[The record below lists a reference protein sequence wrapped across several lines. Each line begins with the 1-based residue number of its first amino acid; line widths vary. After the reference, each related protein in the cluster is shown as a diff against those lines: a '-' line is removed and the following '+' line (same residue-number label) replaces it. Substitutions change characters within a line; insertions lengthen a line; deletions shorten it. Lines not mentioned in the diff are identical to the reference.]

1 MWTALFPN
9 WNSFRFYFFSEEA
22 KEVFNQLKTAPFLA
36 KPNKI
41 TPSHLNFLI
50 SLESSG
56 KIDFF
61 LKAFVPRFFKKNR
74 VKSYLEVVKSLK
86 KLEVPIIEPLFVFW
100 RSPQVAFLKKETFYG
115 GIVFPYL
122 SQGFLGFKDFL
133 EREGF
138 LEALVRFLF
147 RLHQKGVFIRDT
159 KFNNFYHTNEEGFK
173 IFDLDGLKVY
183 NPPLDKKLR
192 LKDLSALAMTLEWSG
207 MKETTKRIWTVYVS
221 LYSGLTQKDFLF
233 FVKQVEKRRK
243 KREKHFA
250 LTRRE
255 V

>member
-61 LKAFVPRFFKKNR
+61 LKAFIPRFFKKNR
-74 VKSYLEVVKSLK
+74 VKSYLEVVKSFK
-86 KLEVPIIEPLFVFW
+86 KLEVPIVEPLFLFW
-100 RSPQVAFLKKETFYG
+100 KSPQVAFLKKETFYG

-122 SQGFLGFKDFL
+122 PKGFLGFKDFL
-133 EREGF
+133 GREGL
-138 LEALVRFLF
+138 LEDLVRFLF
-147 RLHQKGVFIRDT
+147 GLHQKGVFIKDT

-173 IFDLDGLKVY
+173 IFDLDGVRVY
-183 NPPLDKKLR
+183 KTPLDKKLR
-192 LKDLSALAMTLEWSG
+192 LKDLSALAMTLEWNG
-207 MKETTKRIWTVYVS
+207 MKEATKRIWEVYAS
-221 LYSGLTQKDFLF
+221 LYSGLIPKDFWF
-233 FVKQVEKRRK
+233 FSKQVEKRRK

-250 LTRRE
+250 LTRST